1 MYLCD
6 FCNDI
11 ICSKDELIHKN
22 QKHLNNKELK
32 EKYNNLII
40 DTNSK
45 KREDKILKVNK
56 NKTNNE
62 KKNKSTL
69 LSNQNSIVKK

>member
-11 ICSKDELIHKN
+11 ICSKDELIHKI

-40 DTNSK
+40 DTNIK
-45 KREDKILKVNK
+45 KREDKILKVYK
-56 NKTNNE
+56 NKTNKE
-62 KKNKSTL
+62 KK
-69 LSNQNSIVKK
+69 KK